1 MNLNSVNV
9 SLPGIETPV
18 LLPAN
23 QVCPHSRKSTKQ
35 AQSLDS
41 VLGCD
46 SAFSQQASDDFTFSD
61 EIITVSVGTPAINQ
75 TIQLT
80 KGLRQTL
87 LIPSNLNQKWALVS
101 YKQSHAKE
109 KRHFNVITIQSI
121 SQLINRSLP
130 QSNDLISKPEKGQN
144 SVR

>member
-23 QVCPHSRKSTKQ
+23 QVCPHRCKSTKQ
-35 AQSLDS
+35 VQSLDS
-41 VLGCD
+41 RLGSD
-46 SAFSQQASDDFTFSD
+46 SAFFQQASDDFTFSD
-61 EIITVSVGTPAINQ
+61 ENITVSVGTPARQQ

-87 LIPSNLNQKWALVS
+87 LIPSNLDQKWALVS
-101 YKQSHAKE
+101 YKQSQGKE
-109 KRHFNVITIQSI
+109 KKAF
-121 SQLINRSLP
+121 
-130 QSNDLISKPEKGQN
+130 
-144 SVR
+144 

>member
-1 MNLNSVNV
+1 MSCFVLVIFQKTLPTFPSSSQTQLKLVNMNLNSVSV

-23 QVCPHSRKSTKQ
+23 QVCPHRHKTTKQ

-41 VLGCD
+41 RFGSD

-61 EIITVSVGTPAINQ
+61 ENITVSVGTPAINQ

-101 YKQSHAKE
+101 YKQSHG
-109 KRHFNVITIQSI
+109 
-121 SQLINRSLP
+121 
-130 QSNDLISKPEKGQN
+130 KGKKAF
-144 SVR
+144 

>member
-1 MNLNSVNV
+1 MNLNSVSV

-23 QVCPHSRKSTKQ
+23 QVCPHRHKVTTKQ

-41 VLGCD
+41 RLGSD

-61 EIITVSVGTPAINQ
+61 ENITVFVGSPAINQ

-87 LIPSNLNQKWALVS
+87 LIPSNLSQIWALVS
-101 YKQSHAKE
+101 YKQSHGKE
-109 KRHFNVITIQSI
+109 KKHFNVITIQ
-121 SQLINRSLP
+121 
-130 QSNDLISKPEKGQN
+130 
-144 SVR
+144 